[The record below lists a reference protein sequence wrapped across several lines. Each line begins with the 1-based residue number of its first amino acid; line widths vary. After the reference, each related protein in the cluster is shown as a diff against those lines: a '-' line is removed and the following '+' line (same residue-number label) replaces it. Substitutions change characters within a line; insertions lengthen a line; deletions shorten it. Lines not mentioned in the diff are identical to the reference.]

1 MHKRDNMN
9 YFFNIIVLI
18 LIFSPQSRGFE
29 NDQHL
34 SLVCPEGLMAKGFT
48 WYAQTINTI
57 SNEDKSQNF
66 SICVNCKP
74 ENNETYQWIEICFSN
89 NDNILGV
96 NFINIFCSQFLYER
110 LFLVMFKLEKV
121 FCTKNARKK
130 RW

>member
-1 MHKRDNMN
+1 MRKRDNMN
-9 YFFNIIVLI
+9 YFSDIIALI

-57 SNEDKSQNF
+57 SDKDKSQNF

-74 ENNETYQWIEICFSN
+74 ESNENYQWIEICFSN

-96 NFINIFCSQFLYER
+96 YFINILLTNFLYKCFAK
-110 LFLVMFKLEKV
+110 LFSSYVLAL
-121 FCTKNARKK
+121 
-130 RW
+130 